1 MPTTVVSTTL
11 VRPLD
16 WPAAALECGD
26 SVDVVAQ
33 LKEGLAGAPADVL
46 PPHHRSDR
54 AGPDLPGATDLD
66 LELLE
71 SRTSDGCMQ
80 ELISRSALHSA

>member
-16 WPAAALECGD
+16 WPATALECGD
-26 SVDVVAQ
+26 SVDVVFPLTTVQ
-33 LKEGLAGAPADVL
+33 TG
-46 PPHHRSDR
+46 
-54 AGPDLPGATDLD
+54 AGPISPGATDMG

-71 SRTSDGCMQ
+71 SRTPDGCMQ
-80 ELISRSALHSA
+80 ELVCRSALHSA